1 MTPDKPDPEYVLGAS
16 ASERERL
23 AQQADVFNPLT
34 ERIFRQAGIQPGMRV
49 LDVGCGAG
57 DVSLLVQRLVEKD
70 GSVLGVDRQ
79 AASLETAQSRATRM
93 RIKNISFLES
103 DFRYLDPKHGVFD
116 AVVGRLVLMYQSD
129 PADAVRLVA
138 QKVRPGGVIAFHELA
153 ATTGMAH
160 PPLPLREQVA
170 RWVTETF
177 RRSGAETLMGIR
189 LYSTFEA
196 AGLHSP
202 QILAEPIVDEPSSP
216 YPWVPMVSVL
226 LPKMVELGVAMEAE
240 VGIDTLA
247 VRLEQEFI
255 DVKGIAVPYISFG
268 AWAVRSGELA

>member
-1 MTPDKPDPEYVLGAS
+1 VLGAS
-16 ASERERL
+16 ASEHERL
-23 AQQADVFNPLT
+23 ERQADAFDPLT
-34 ERIFRQAGIQPGMRV
+34 ERIFRQAGIQPGMKV

-57 DVSLLVQRLVEKD
+57 DVSLLVQRLVGRD

-103 DFRYLDPKHGVFD
+103 DFRYLDERHGFFD
-116 AVVGRLVLMYQSD
+116 AVVGRLVLMYQTD

-138 QKVRPGGVIAFHELA
+138 QRVRPGGVIAFHELA

-160 PPLPLREQVA
+160 PPLPLREKVA
-170 RWVTETF
+170 RWVTETL

-196 AGLHSP
+196 AGLQSP
-202 QILAEPIVDEPSSP
+202 EILAEAIVDEPSNP
-216 YPWVPMVSVL
+216 FLWVPMVSVL
-226 LPKMVELGVAMEAE
+226 LPKMVELGVTTEAE
-240 VGIDTLA
+240 VGIGTLD

-255 DVKGIAVPYISFG
+255 DAKGIAVPYISFG
-268 AWAVRSGELA
+268 AWAVLPDELA

>member
-49 LDVGCGAG
+49 LDVGCGTG
-57 DVSLLVQRLVEKD
+57 DVSLLVQRLVEND

-160 PPLPLREQVA
+160 PPYHCESKWL
-170 RWVTETF
+170 
-177 RRSGAETLMGIR
+177 
-189 LYSTFEA
+189 
-196 AGLHSP
+196 AG
-202 QILAEPIVDEPSSP
+202 
-216 YPWVPMVSVL
+216 
-226 LPKMVELGVAMEAE
+226 
-240 VGIDTLA
+240 
-247 VRLEQEFI
+247 
-255 DVKGIAVPYISFG
+255 
-268 AWAVRSGELA
+268 

>member
-49 LDVGCGAG
+49 LDVGCGTG

-70 GSVLGVDRQ
+70 GSVLGVDRP
-79 AASLETAQSRATRM
+79 AASLATAQSRATRM
-93 RIKNISFLES
+93 RIHNISFLES

-226 LPKMVELGVAMEAE
+226 LPKMVELGVA
-240 VGIDTLA
+240 IR
-247 VRLEQEFI
+247 RLL
-255 DVKGIAVPYISFG
+255 
-268 AWAVRSGELA
+268 RSALRR